1 MKVRSREVNVFSM
14 SALDLFASAMGA
26 FMFLAIIALPFF
38 PNTGDSAERV
48 ADIKSELKK
57 AEAQIAEEQKQ
68 KAEIAKQRDEVQK
81 KLDEEQS
88 TSKISFPAMDMV
100 IALDTTASM
109 DKQVKGLRAEIVDIA
124 NLLMKLSPD
133 AALGVIDFKDRCEPR
148 GAIKSH
154 DIIKLNTSSVN
165 QLQRFVNTMRAGS
178 HNCNQDGEEAINLA
192 MNKALA
198 LKWRASS
205 KSKTIIFISDNGAYA
220 SVSSQVLGQASRFNQ
235 SGEKSQVST
244 VFVPTQ
250 NALGRAYLKQLAETG
265 GGKFVTGGGSF
276 VGTVLLALA
285 E

>member
-88 TSKISFPAMDMV
+88 TSKISFPTMDMV

-148 GAIKSH
+148 G
-154 DIIKLNTSSVN
+154 
-165 QLQRFVNTMRAGS
+165 Q
-178 HNCNQDGEEAINLA
+178 
-192 MNKALA
+192 
-198 LKWRASS
+198 
-205 KSKTIIFISDNGAYA
+205 
-220 SVSSQVLGQASRFNQ
+220 
-235 SGEKSQVST
+235 
-244 VFVPTQ
+244 
-250 NALGRAYLKQLAETG
+250 
-265 GGKFVTGGGSF
+265 
-276 VGTVLLALA
+276 
-285 E
+285 